1 MNEYLASPDEIYY
14 TKDHD
19 WIQYKG
25 SLAIT
30 GVSGFKLTGIKEIH
44 QFIIN
49 EPMGL
54 KRQGETL
61 AIIHSNDYCIE
72 ILMPVSGLVLQ
83 INTELARGNLGLL
96 VKEPERGGWVARI
109 KPLQPEERGGLLS
122 PVQYSMKIN
131 GKMVP

>member
-1 MNEYLASPDEIYY
+1 MNEYLASPDGIYY

-44 QFIIN
+44 NFIIN

-54 KRQGETL
+54 KRQGEKL
-61 AIIHSNDYCIE
+61 ATIHSNDYRIE

-96 VKEPERGGWVARI
+96 VQEPERGGWVARI
-109 KPLQPEERGGLLS
+109 KPLQPEERSGLLL
-122 PVQYSMKIN
+122 PEQYRLKVS
-131 GKMVP
+131 GKMIQ

>member
-1 MNEYLASPDEIYY
+1 MKENHASPDEFYY

-44 QFIIN
+44 QFVTN

-54 KRQGETL
+54 KRQGEKL
-61 AIIHSNDYCIE
+61 ATIHSNDYRIE
-72 ILMPVSGLVLQ
+72 IFMPVSGLVLQ
-83 INTELARGNLGLL
+83 INNELVRGNLGII
-96 VKEPERGGWVARI
+96 VQEPEQGGWVARI

-122 PVQYSMKIN
+122 PAQYSMKIN